1 MGHLEE
7 GIEGSEAVTEARAEE
22 PGGGGT
28 AVEARHGALG
38 SDGTAVKASTWT
50 GIGGRTQ
57 IAQKERNRKGF
68 ALRQELL
75 QRKRAL
81 EASQQHR
88 RTRGGALT
96 PPLSGEGDIRGRC
109 GPRQIF
115 GTPRSSRAPPPV
127 GAAGA
132 HGGARLAALPVG
144 TAIVAALRQLSLATA
159 AQSAAIAALLAAFL
173 GGSRAP
179 LAGSAGPPGPTE
191 SRSTGPPGPTE
202 LQSGLLS
209 ALHAA
214 NDDTFV
220 SGAVAFAARP

>member
-1 MGHLEE
+1 MGHPEE
-7 GIEGSEAVTEARAEE
+7 GIEGSGTVTEVRAEE

-28 AVEARHGALG
+28 AVEARHGQLG
-38 SDGTAVKASTWT
+38 IDGTAVEASTWT

-68 ALRQELL
+68 AFRQERL

-88 RTRGGALT
+88 RTRGDDL
-96 PPLSGEGDIRGRC
+96 PPPGRC

-132 HGGARLAALPVG
+132 HF
-144 TAIVAALRQLSLATA
+144 Q
-159 AQSAAIAALLAAFL
+159 
-173 GGSRAP
+173 
-179 LAGSAGPPGPTE
+179 
-191 SRSTGPPGPTE
+191 
-202 LQSGLLS
+202 
-209 ALHAA
+209 H
-214 NDDTFV
+214 
-220 SGAVAFAARP
+220 